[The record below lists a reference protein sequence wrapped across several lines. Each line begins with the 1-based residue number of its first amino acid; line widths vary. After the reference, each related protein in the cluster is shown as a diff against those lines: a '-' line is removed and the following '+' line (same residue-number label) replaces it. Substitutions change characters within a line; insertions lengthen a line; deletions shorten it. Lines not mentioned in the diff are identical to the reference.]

1 MKIKFLDIKKEY
13 KFRFFVN
20 LDSLLFNAYSFTELH
35 GIPKVIEIKNLN
47 S

>member
-1 MKIKFLDIKKEY
+1 MDFKKEY
-13 KFRFFVN
+13 NFGSFVN
-20 LDSLLFNAYSFTELH
+20 LDYLLFTAYNFTELH